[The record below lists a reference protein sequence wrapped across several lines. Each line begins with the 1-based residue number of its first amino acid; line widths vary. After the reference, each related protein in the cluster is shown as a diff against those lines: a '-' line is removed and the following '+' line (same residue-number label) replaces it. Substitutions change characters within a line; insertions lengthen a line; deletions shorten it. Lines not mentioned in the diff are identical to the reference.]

1 VAQLPPGAVFA
12 GFRIDGVAGRGGM
25 GIVYRATEL
34 ALDRTVALKLIA
46 EGALG
51 DAGARARS
59 ILESRLAASIEHPNV
74 IPIHGAGEHDGV
86 AYIVMRYVRGE
97 DLAARLRRTGPLGVR
112 EATAIVVQ
120 IAAALDAAHAAGLV
134 HRDVKPANVLLA
146 EDDHVY
152 LTDFG
157 VARDTRGTSGLT
169 RTGHWVGT
177 LDYVA
182 PEQIRGERID
192 HRADVYSLGCV
203 LCQALTGQVP
213 FPRESDEGRLWAH
226 LHAVPPRPS
235 AAVRGVPRAFDAVVA
250 RALAKDPGSR
260 WQTAGDLGAAALAAR
275 DGRPLPTGSAAT
287 TRRGRGPLASR
298 PWKRAAPR
306 RALAAAALAIAVG
319 GAGAAVLASGGE
331 DEAAPGGTRAGGPRE
346 ATRPGQQRLPRVTA
360 KATVLDRPRALA
372 ATGDAV
378 WVTGDGGT
386 RLQRLTAP
394 SLRRLRRGPEIGR
407 GGRDLVLRRGELWV
421 AVPRSKRVVRVDA
434 EDGRRRRPPI
444 VLPVEPVAI
453 DAGEGAVW
461 VAQQDPAGGPAT
473 LVRIDPA
480 GNRVS
485 GRRTVPGGINDV
497 RAGLGAVWVVVR
509 SGSTLLKV
517 DPRTMQVR
525 RPIPVGPKALRAE
538 VGAGWVWVTNHDD
551 DSIARVDPR
560 SGEVSL
566 IGAPRKPF
574 GIAVRGRSVWV
585 TGFLDSTLQR
595 IDTRSSRP
603 VGEPILV
610 GHNPVDVVAGP
621 DAVWVAGR
629 SDDSV
634 TQVAYR

>member
-1 VAQLPPGAVFA
+1 VAHLSPGAVFA

-25 GIVYRATEL
+25 GVVYRATEL
-34 ALDRTVALKLIA
+34 ALNRTVALKLIA

-51 DAGARARS
+51 DAGARGRS

-74 IPIHGAGEHDGV
+74 IPIHAAGEHEGV

-112 EATAIVVQ
+112 DATAIVAQ
-120 IAAALDAAHAAGLV
+120 LAAALDAAHAAGLV

-157 VARDTRGTSGLT
+157 VARDTRETSGLT

-250 RALAKDPGSR
+250 RALAKDPALR

-298 PWKRAAPR
+298 PWKRAAQR
-306 RALAAAALAIAVG
+306 RALAAACAAIAAVG
-319 GAGAAVLASGGE
+319 VGAAVLVSGGD
-331 DEAAPGGTRAGGPRE
+331 DEASPGGTRADKPQV
-346 ATRPGQQRLPRVTA
+346 TRRPAPPRLPRITA
-360 KATVLDRPRALA
+360 RARVLDRPRALA

-386 RLQRLTAP
+386 RLQRLASP
-394 SLRRLRRGPEIGR
+394 SLRRLRGPQIGR

-421 AVPRSKRVVRVDA
+421 AVSRSRRVVRVDA
-434 EDGRRRRPPI
+434 GDGRRRRPPI

-461 VAQQDPAGGPAT
+461 VAEQDPAGGPAT

-480 GNRVS
+480 RNRVS
-485 GRRTVPGGINDV
+485 GRYPVPEGINDV
-497 RAGLGAVWVVVR
+497 RAGLGAVWVVAR
-509 SGSTLLKV
+509 SGTTLLKIH
-517 DPRTMQVR
+517 PQTLQVR
-525 RPIPVGPKALRAE
+525 KAIPVGPKALRAD
-538 VGAGWVWVTNHDD
+538 VGAGSVWVANHDD
-551 DSIARVDPR
+551 DSVLRVDPR
-560 SGEVSL
+560 SGEVFP
-566 IGAPRKPF
+566 IGVPRKPF
-574 GIAVRGRSVWV
+574 GIAVRGRYVWV
-585 TGFLDSTLQR
+585 ASFFDSTLAR
-595 IDTRSSRP
+595 IDTRTSRP
-603 VGEPILV
+603 VGTPIPV
-610 GHNPVDVVAGP
+610 GFNPVDVVAGP

-629 SDDSV
+629 GDDTV

>member
-1 VAQLPPGAVFA
+1 MAQLPPGAVFA

-25 GIVYRATEL
+25 GVVYRATEL
-34 ALDRTVALKLIA
+34 ALNRTVALKLIA

-74 IPIHGAGEHDGV
+74 IPIHAAGEHDGV

-97 DLAARLRRTGPLGVR
+97 DLAARLRRAGPLGVR
-112 EATAIVVQ
+112 EAAAIVAQ
-120 IAAALDAAHAAGLV
+120 LAAALDAAHAAGLV

-157 VARDTRGTSGLT
+157 VARDTRATSGVT

-235 AAVRGVPRAFDAVVA
+235 AAARGVPRAFDAVVA
-250 RALAKDPGSR
+250 RALAKDPGER
-260 WQTAGDLGAAALAAR
+260 WQTAGDLGAAVLAAR
-275 DGRPLPTGSAAT
+275 DGRPLPAGSAAT
-287 TRRGRGPLASR
+287 TRRGHRPRGSR
-298 PWKRAAPR
+298 PWQRAAGR
-306 RALAAAALAIAVG
+306 RTLAVAAAAVAVG
-319 GAGAAVLASGGE
+319 GAGAAILASGGD
-331 DEAAPGGTRAGGPRE
+331 DEAASGGMRAGGPQ
-346 ATRPGQQRLPRVTA
+346 AAPRPARQPLPRVTA
-360 KATVLDRPRALA
+360 TTTVLDRPRALA
-372 ATGDAV
+372 ATGEAV
-378 WVTGDGGT
+378 WVTGDGGS
-386 RLQRLTAP
+386 RLQRLPAP
-394 SLRRLRRGPEIGR
+394 SLRRLGGPEVGR

-421 AVPRSKRVVRVDA
+421 AVARSRRVVRVDA
-434 EDGRRRRPPI
+434 EDGSRRRPPI
-444 VLPVEPVAI
+444 ELPAEPVAI

-461 VAQQDPAGGPAT
+461 VAEQDPAGGPAT

-480 GNRVS
+480 RNRVTD
-485 GRRTVPGGINDV
+485 RVRVPEGINDV

-509 SGSTLLKV
+509 SGTTLLKV
-517 DPRTMQVR
+517 DPRTLQVR
-525 RPIPVGPKALRAE
+525 RPIPVGPKALRAD
-538 VGAGWVWVTNHDD
+538 VGAGGVWVTNHDA
-551 DSIARVDPR
+551 DSVARVDPR
-560 SGEVSL
+560 SGEVVP
-566 IGAPRKPF
+566 IGVPRRPF
-574 GIAVRGRSVWV
+574 GIAVRGRYVWV
-585 TGFLDSTLQR
+585 AGFLDSVLAR
-595 IDTRSSRP
+595 IDTRTLRVVGTPIP
-603 VGEPILV
+603 VGIS
-610 GHNPVDVVAGP
+610 PVDVVAGP

-629 SDDSV
+629 GDDSV